1 MEDKKNKTI
10 ILELQARAKKL
21 REINNENDTKI
32 NSLSETLT
40 ETQKENENMKIES
53 DQYAQKIEQQN
64 EEI

>member
-1 MEDKKNKTI
+1 LEDKKNKTI